1 MGCSCSHNDNTS
13 ALKTTEEDT
22 KGEATAQ
29 TSFSSPCNGEAP
41 PPLFPLQP
49 PQQPQPSLSS
59 TTTVNTTN
67 TVTTPI
73 TATTTSNGSSRR
85 LLQFNSQTTDDLSTN
100 ESFPDL
106 NAQFEIDMPEDFM
119 INENTTLNNTDLRH
133 VVIVDEQNRP
143 ISQNEDLDE
152 VPIFNLTNLSSENNN
167 DEILQSSAV
176 TETVKT
182 IIQVHMSMSSSA
194 NVWPDDDGA
203 QIAGEDFGIVKS
215 NVKSTYELVREV
227 DEEGNKLV
235 NEYIVICELGR
246 GTFGKVKLAV
256 DKHSERSVAIKILNI
271 ANLEKQSMRLMGK
284 DARSS
289 WGPGDHDHHH
299 ESLTPLQL
307 TQQEI
312 SIMKACRHEC
322 LVKLINVIK
331 DPHAT
336 KLYMVMEYMEGGV
349 LAKTPNLNEQHS
361 TPTPLSVDR
370 IREMFLDVLFGLQ
383 FLHGKGVV
391 HMDIKPENILVGKNG
406 ECKLADFGVC
416 AVLNDTF
423 EPTNNNR
430 TSDVIHSTHGTP
442 LFFAPEMLSGESF
455 RGKATDVWALGV
467 TLFIVMFGRLPFGGS
482 NLEEYNNN
490 VRYDNSYGGL
500 GGELFSSAYPREL
513 VDVVQRMLE
522 KNPMERISVREL
534 VRHPFFAKKGTCT
547 AVVVGKLLEE
557 RKEIERGQSSTH
569 KHFPHFGNKENI

>member
-289 WGPGDHDHHH
+289 WGPGDHDDHHH
-299 ESLTPLQL
+299 ERLTPLQL

-361 TPTPLSVDR
+361 THTPPPVDR

-534 VRHPFFAKKGTCT
+534 VRHPFFAKKEHVPLSWWVNCW
-547 AVVVGKLLEE
+547 
-557 RKEIERGQSSTH
+557 RKE
-569 KHFPHFGNKENI
+569 KK